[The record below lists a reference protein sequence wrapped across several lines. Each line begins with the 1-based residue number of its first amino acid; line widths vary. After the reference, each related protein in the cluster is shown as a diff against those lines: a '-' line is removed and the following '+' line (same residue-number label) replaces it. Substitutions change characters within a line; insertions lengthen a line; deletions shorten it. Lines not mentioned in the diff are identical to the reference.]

1 MRPTL
6 KDVARESGVSLA
18 TIDRVL
24 NRRPGVRQDTVDK
37 VEAAMLQLG
46 YVRDSLAADLA
57 RRQAYR
63 FAFVIPDGANSFMQ
77 KLAAEIETLQQFPA
91 NNRTEIVL
99 HKVPPFDGT
108 ALAQVLNQ
116 LTPETCTGVA
126 VVAAEAVAVRDA
138 LARLRRLAMPVVTL
152 VSDVPAFP
160 RDAYVG
166 IDNVAAGRTA
176 GRLLERFLTRRQGKI
191 VMVAGSMLVRDH
203 VERRM
208 GFEQVIAETPGLE
221 CLPIVEGRDDSAMVQ
236 RLLSGLL
243 AKHDDIIGIY
253 NMGAGNRGLIE
264 AVSKLSQDSRPQ
276 VIVHEL
282 SEHSRRA
289 LNSGWIDAIIH
300 QDAGH
305 EVRSALR
312 ILKAKIDNTPL
323 LQGQDQ
329 IRIEIYLNENLP
341 AGPT

>member
-1 MRPTL
+1 LRPTL
-6 KDVARESGVSLA
+6 KDVARHAGVSNA

-24 NRRPGVRQDTVDK
+24 NQRPGVRQETADR
-37 VEAAMLQLG
+37 VETAMVQLG
-46 YVRDSLAADLA
+46 YVRNISAADLA

-63 FAFVIPDGANSFMQ
+63 FAFVIPDGPNSFMQ
-77 KLAAEIETLQQFPA
+77 RLAAEIETLRQFPA
-91 NNRTEIVL
+91 NNGMEIVL
-99 HKVPPFDGT
+99 HKVPPFDGG
-108 ALAQVLNQ
+108 ALARVLNQ
-116 LTPETCTGVA
+116 LDPYSWSGVA

-138 LARLRRLAMPVVTL
+138 LARLKALSVPVVTL
-152 VSDVPAFP
+152 ISDVPAFP

-176 GRLLERFLTRRQGKI
+176 ARLLGRFLGERKGKI
-191 VMVAGSMLVRDH
+191 ALVAGSMLVRDH

-208 GFEQVIAETPGLE
+208 GFEQVIAETPGLN
-221 CLPIVEGRDDSAMVQ
+221 CLPVLEGRDDSRLVQ
-236 RLLSGLL
+236 RLLQDCLSSHPEIVGV
-243 AKHDDIIGIY
+243 Y

-264 AVSKLSQDSRPQ
+264 TLSALPPTRRPQ
-276 VIVHEL
+276 VIIHEL

-289 LNSGWIDAIIH
+289 LNEGLVDAIIH

-312 ILKAKIDNTPL
+312 ILKARIDKTPL

-341 AGPT
+341 AATS